1 MDKNHLWIISWY
13 KNNPITT
20 SLGYEVVLFDM
31 FRKMY

>member
-20 SLGYEVVLFDM
+20 SLGYEVVFLV
-31 FRKMY
+31 